1 VGIAAE
7 TLKAEKRTVEGT
19 RACRLLRGQG
29 LVPAILYGHK
39 EAAVNIQVS
48 GEVLEDAI
56 HRHTRMFELQ
66 LGSKNDFVLLK
77 ELQYDAF
84 GDDIVHADFVR
95 VAMDEK
101 LTLEVPVQLKG
112 QPKIEHAV
120 LEQTLAKVEVECLP
134 KDIPAAIFALVADMK
149 EGDTFKVRQL
159 TAPEGVR
166 ILTDPEV
173 IVATV
178 SAIAEEVVAPAAAPA
193 EGAVGEPEVISRKLE
208 GEEGEEVEGAEA
220 PEKKEKEKKKE

>member
-1 VGIAAE
+1 VGIATE
-7 TLKAEKRTVEGT
+7 TLHAVKRESHGT
-19 RACRLLRGQG
+19 RASRNLRKEGK
-29 LVPAILYGHK
+29 VPAVLYGRK
-39 EAAVNIQVS
+39 KDALPIQVDKQELIEALRKRS
-48 GEVLEDAI
+48 
-56 HRHTRMFELQ
+56 RMFELH
-66 LGSKNDFVLLK
+66 LETEKDTVLLK

-84 GDDIVHADFVR
+84 GDEIVHADFVR

-120 LEQTLAKVEVECLP
+120 LEQTLAIVEVECLP
-134 KDIPAAIFALVADMK
+134 KDLPAAIFALVADMK